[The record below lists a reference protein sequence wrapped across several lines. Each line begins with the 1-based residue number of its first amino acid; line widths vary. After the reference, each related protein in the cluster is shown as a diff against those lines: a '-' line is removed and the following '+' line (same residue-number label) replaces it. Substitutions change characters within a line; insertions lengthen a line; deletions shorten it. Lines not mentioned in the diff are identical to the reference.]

1 MSQSSEFEAP
11 ETPAGSS
18 LRKRSTR
25 QKAFAVLA
33 AGLVLG
39 VGATVTLAVWN
50 DSEWVVGGTAGVD
63 GDPGTPGVGT
73 STFEVQQNTSVDF
86 DADAWT
92 DEETNPGGSL
102 TFTTG
107 ALTLTPG
114 DAIYAPVSLS
124 TTDGSVA
131 APSVR
136 LSGAVAA
143 TNIPT
148 DDPGDLLTA
157 ARELRVVVATGARDA
172 DPAACT
178 AAAFGPAAT
187 YVVGT
192 ADAAAGLAT
201 ASTVV
206 SALAADSGD
215 QLNYCFQVSLPDD
228 APDTLQGRAVAPAW
242 QFVSASELD

>member
-1 MSQSSEFEAP
+1 MSQSSEFEVP
-11 ETPAGSS
+11 ETPAGPS

-50 DSEWVVGGTAGVD
+50 DSEWVVGGTAGVG

-73 STFEVQQNTSVDF
+73 STFEVQQNTTLPF
-86 DADAWT
+86 AADGWT

-102 TFTTG
+102 IFTAG
-107 ALTLTPG
+107 ALSLTPG

-124 TTDGSVA
+124 TTDESVA

-136 LSGAVAA
+136 LSGSVAA
-143 TNIPT
+143 TNIPA
-148 DDPGDLLTA
+148 DDPDGLLQDA
-157 ARELRVVVATGARDA
+157 LQLRVVVATGDRDA
-172 DPAACT
+172 APAVCSDAS
-178 AAAFGPAAT
+178 FGLGAT
-187 YVVGT
+187 FVVGSAT
-192 ADAAAGLAT
+192 TT
-201 ASTVV
+201 ASLTTAGNVV
-206 SALAADSGD
+206 SALEAESGD
-215 QLNYCFQVSLPDD
+215 QLNYCFEVSLADD

>member
-1 MSQSSEFEAP
+1 MSTSESFEAP
-11 ETPAGSS
+11 ETTAGPS

-63 GDPGTPGVGT
+63 GEDGTPGVGT
-73 STFEVQQNTSVDF
+73 STFEVQQNTSSPF
-86 DADAWT
+86 SAAGWI
-92 DEETNPGGSL
+92 DEEANPGGSL

-107 ALTLTPG
+107 ALSLTPG

-124 TTDGSVA
+124 TTDGSEA

-143 TNIPT
+143 TDIPVE
-148 DDPGDLLTA
+148 DDGGLLA
-157 ARELRVVVATGARDA
+157 GALGLRVVVNTGARDA
-172 DPAACT
+172 APAACT
-178 AAAFGPAAT
+178 DAAFTAGAS
-187 YVVGT
+187 YVVGSPT
-192 ADAAAGLAT
+192 APAALAT
-201 ASTVV
+201 ASSVV
-206 SALAADSGD
+206 SALAEDSGN
-215 QLNYCFQVSLPDD
+215 QLNYCFEVSLPDD
-228 APDTLQGRAVAPAW
+228 APDTLQGRAIAPAW